1 MMPDASSTTARRTDP
16 RRRDVHTVLVC
27 LPPELRPQH
36 LAIAAEKQLALLDLR
51 PHGTMPHF
59 IPGTRRPGKLLDRWR
74 DTAAGGPMGLLD
86 LDTMRAEA
94 SASAY
99 AQWRVWDTLVAGT
112 RLAQPYWVFDERHHE
127 DPQRYPLDRA
137 RSDYLRQPR
146 IQAMRAYSTRPDRL
160 CDLDGDHLEALQAGH
175 ATFTW
180 LAAAVAVPASGIA
193 TSATGHDG
201 EPGWLAPTGRA
212 LDDQISYVQAAN
224 DHLAR
229 LQPEANLVAMA
240 LPG

>member
-27 LPPELRPQH
+27 LPAELSPQH
-36 LAIAAEKQLALLDLR
+36 LAPAAENRLACLDLH

-59 IPGTRRPGKLLDRWR
+59 IPGTRRSCKLLDRWR
-74 DTAAGGPMGLLD
+74 DTTAGGPMRLLD

-94 SASAY
+94 TASAS

-127 DPQRYPLDRA
+127 DPQRYSLDRA